1 MRGGRVLLPHRSCRS
16 NFEVE
21 RRMAFLLCAS
31 TLGLQS
37 GVPALRPSRPRPRP
51 VLLAADA
58 ARLVEEN
65 ERLMRHATRLRGV
78 GEEGFK
84 ARLQEARAQ
93 EAKLE
98 ARLREV
104 TLARRALEE
113 EAAAASPQP
122 LARGEPSGLNV
133 AGPAAALKRLQR
145 LQRLQDVCERIQR
158 LEESLLHQKSA
169 ITLSAAA
176 AATAAT
182 AVAAAAAT
190 AATAVATGTAG
201 APAAA
206 AAEPNE
212 VSLTSS

>member
-1 MRGGRVLLPHRSCRS
+1 
-16 NFEVE
+16 
-21 RRMAFLLCAS
+21 MALVLCAW

-58 ARLVEEN
+58 ARLIEEN
-65 ERLMRHATRLRGV
+65 ERLIRHATRLQGV
-78 GEEGFK
+78 GNEGIK
-84 ARLQEARAQ
+84 ARLQEARTQ

-122 LARGEPSGLNV
+122 LARGEPSGLSRLGPDV

-145 LQRLQDVCERIQR
+145 LQRLQDVCERIHR
-158 LEESLLHQKSA
+158 LEESLLHQDSA

-190 AATAVATGTAG
+190 AATAVAGTAG
-201 APAAA
+201 AAAG
-206 AAEPNE
+206 PNE
-212 VSLTSS
+212 MSLTSSCHTN

>member
-1 MRGGRVLLPHRSCRS
+1 
-16 NFEVE
+16 
-21 RRMAFLLCAS
+21 MALVLCAW

-58 ARLVEEN
+58 ARLIEEN
-65 ERLMRHATRLRGV
+65 ERLIRHATRLQGV
-78 GEEGFK
+78 GNEGIK

-113 EAAAASPQP
+113 EAAATSPQP
-122 LARGEPSGLNV
+122 LARGEPSGLDSGLRLGPDV
-133 AGPAAALKRLQR
+133 TGPAAALKRLQR
-145 LQRLQDVCERIQR
+145 LQRLQDVCERIHR
-158 LEESLLHQKSA
+158 LEESLVHQDSA

-190 AATAVATGTAG
+190 AATAVTP
-201 APAAA
+201 APRA
-206 AAEPNE
+206 PP
-212 VSLTSS
+212 LGRTKCH

>member
-1 MRGGRVLLPHRSCRS
+1 
-16 NFEVE
+16 
-21 RRMAFLLCAS
+21 MALVLCAW

-51 VLLAADA
+51 VILAADA
-58 ARLVEEN
+58 ARLIEEN
-65 ERLMRHATRLRGV
+65 ERLIRHATRLQGV
-78 GEEGFK
+78 GNEGIK

-122 LARGEPSGLNV
+122 LARGEPSGLSRLGPDV

-145 LQRLQDVCERIQR
+145 LQRLQDVCERIHR
-158 LEESLLHQKSA
+158 LEESLVHQDSA

-190 AATAVATGTAG
+190 AATQRLSP
-201 APAAA
+201 APRA
-206 AAEPNE
+206 PP
-212 VSLTSS
+212 LGRTKCH